1 MQTLSAFPTDI
12 YLVAL
17 GVRAQRKFM
26 QLRIIM
32 LRRFPTAAEGEGDYH
47 RNDPSVNC
55 FVASLAGRSSMVG
68 LFARMAAQP
77 WTSESERVG
86 ARSENA
92 ERIESHSNCR

>member
-1 MQTLSAFPTDI
+1 MQSLSAFPTNT
-12 YLVAL
+12 YWAVL
-17 GVRAQRKFM
+17 GVRAQSKFT

-32 LRRFPTAAEGEGDYH
+32 RCRFPTAAEGEGDYH
-47 RNDPSVNC
+47 RNDPSVNS
-55 FVASLAGRSSMVG
+55 FVASLAGRSSMAG

-92 ERIESHSNCR
+92 KRIESHSNCI